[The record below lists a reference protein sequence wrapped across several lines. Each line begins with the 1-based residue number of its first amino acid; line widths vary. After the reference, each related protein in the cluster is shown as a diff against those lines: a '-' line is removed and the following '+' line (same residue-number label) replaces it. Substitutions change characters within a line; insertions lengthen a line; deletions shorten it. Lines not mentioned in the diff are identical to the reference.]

1 MRTQMLGRLRLDE
14 VRLSEELIRS
24 RDFEFAEQYA
34 EFQCGRRP
42 WQTCML
48 WSGGGEVGDGVI
60 AHYDTSQP
68 CRPTIFAERVPYIR
82 HLVEEHFATEH
93 LLFCR
98 MVVMS
103 ANVLVPHRDFLEFGE
118 RPSEAS
124 PTHRLHVPLATGE
137 DCLFLEDNVVYRMLP
152 GEVWSLDVTRL
163 HSAAVLSG
171 TRRVHLILDF
181 ADVPD
186 HDLLRFARARSAG
199 IPEHSLVERPPL
211 SDGQRDALLGL
222 SGVIDCE
229 NLKEVFGLVI
239 RKHYR
244 RDGGQ
249 DFVWTTMRAIARASG
264 DAEVGARIEE
274 LFRHCALEREE

>member
-1 MRTQMLGRLRLDE
+1 MRTQMLGRLNLDAG
-14 VRLSEELIRS
+14 RLSEELDRS
-24 RDFEFAEQYA
+24 RTFEYAEQYP
-34 EFQCGRRP
+34 EFQSGSRP

-48 WSGGGEVGDGVI
+48 WSAGGEVGDGVI
-60 AHYDTSQP
+60 ARYDMSSACQP
-68 CRPTIFAERVPYIR
+68 TVFGERLTYLREVVER
-82 HLVEEHFATEH
+82 HFVVEH
-93 LLFCR
+93 LLFGR
-98 MVVMS
+98 LVVMTD
-103 ANVLVPHRDFLEFGE
+103 NVLVPHRDFVEFTE
-118 RPSEAS
+118 RSAEARA
-124 PTHRLHVPLATGE
+124 THRLHVPLATGA

-186 HDLLRFARARSAG
+186 DDLLRFARARSAG

-274 LFRHCALEREE
+274 LFRHCTLEREE